1 MKDNKLT
8 LLLHIIKSNGNINK
22 LVREG
27 VSFKE
32 ITNLT
37 NNAIENA
44 YLTYEN
50 EKVFVTEKGNDF
62 LTQTT
67 ESIKKTNKN
76 ELIEKD
82 LKSQVKRI
90 DKNFI
95 FLPRQNELTFKVLS

>member
-37 NNAIENA
+37 NNAIEKG

-50 EKVFVTEKGNDF
+50 ERIFVTEKGNDF
-62 LTQTT
+62 LNQTT
-67 ESIKKTNKN
+67 EAIKKTNKN
-76 ELIEKD
+76 EWIERA
-82 LKSQVKRI
+82 LLFQCLPAI
-90 DKNFI
+90 Q
-95 FLPRQNELTFKVLS
+95 PRQGLHHRNHFKAGE

>member
-37 NNAIENA
+37 NNAIEKG

-50 EKVFVTEKGNDF
+50 ERIFVTEKGNDF
-62 LTQTT
+62 LNQTT
-67 ESIKKTNKN
+67 EAIKKTKKN
-76 ELIEKD
+76 EWIEKD

>member
-32 ITNLT
+32 ITKLT
-37 NNAIENA
+37 NNAIEKG

-50 EKVFVTEKGNDF
+50 ERIFVTEKGNDF
-62 LTQTT
+62 LNQTT
-67 ESIKKTNKN
+67 EEIKKTNKN
-76 ELIEKD
+76 EWIEKD
-82 LKSQVKRI
+82 FKSQVKRI

-95 FLPRQNELTFKVLS
+95 FLPRQTELTFKVLS

>member
-37 NNAIENA
+37 NNAIEKG

-50 EKVFVTEKGNDF
+50 ERIFVFGHCVSLGGG
-62 LTQTT
+62 
-67 ESIKKTNKN
+67 
-76 ELIEKD
+76 
-82 LKSQVKRI
+82 
-90 DKNFI
+90 
-95 FLPRQNELTFKVLS
+95 